1 MIIQA
6 VIEIN
11 NMTSQVICECPIC
24 YDVIGDTNNI
34 TTECGHKFHASCLM
48 TNVSCNGFSCP
59 CCRTA
64 MATISSATDS
74 EDEDEEDDEED
85 DDDEDDYD
93 DEDGSETDT
102 EAIFDDSVEYLNE
115 RKAESILRGFRFFMN
130 QINNVENNEG
140 DEADEENEIQVA
152 RLPTVDFI
160 TEKLF
165 ESGLSL
171 HSIIGAMLSVHA
183 NYKIDTKMVQH
194 YSTVWETLHTLI
206 DSNTDHS
213 K

>member
-1 MIIQA
+1 
-6 VIEIN
+6 
-11 NMTSQVICECPIC
+11 MTSQAIYECPIC

-34 TTECGHKFHASCLM
+34 TTQCGHKFHASCLM

-64 MATISSATDS
+64 MATISSDADS
-74 EDEDEEDDEED
+74 EYENEDEDEEDE
-85 DDDEDDYD
+85 DEDD
-93 DEDGSETDT
+93 ESGSETDT
-102 EAIFDDSVEYLNE
+102 EAILDDSVEYLNE
-115 RKAESILRGFRFFMN
+115 RNTESILRGFRFFMN
-130 QINNVENNEG
+130 QINNVENTEV
-140 DEADEENEIQVA
+140 DEADEENEIQIA

-160 TEKLF
+160 MDKLY
-165 ESGLSL
+165 ESGLRG